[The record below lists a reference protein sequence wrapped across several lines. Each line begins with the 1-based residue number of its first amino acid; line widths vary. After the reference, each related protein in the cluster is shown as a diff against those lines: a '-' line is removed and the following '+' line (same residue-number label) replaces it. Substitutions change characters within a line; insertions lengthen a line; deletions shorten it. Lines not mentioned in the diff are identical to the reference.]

1 MELGNAI
8 FGNSRGKYEIV
19 ARRQF
24 EDVFIPFLKKIGLD
38 ERGYSE
44 DGWDKEYAT
53 FNNDTFLVRPYYW
66 GEDEYICSLP
76 NFVYKPTGLE
86 IQWYKWP
93 FRDSYINQEMPLQQ
107 FEQIIEHC
115 LNSVRKDK

>member
-1 MELGNAI
+1 MELGNVI
-8 FGNSRGKYEIV
+8 FGNSRGEYEIIE
-19 ARRQF
+19 RKEF

-93 FRDSYINQEMPLQQ
+93 FRDSYMNQEITIKQ
-107 FEQIIEHC
+107 FKEIISKCAES
-115 LNSVRKDK
+115 L